1 MVLVTCGGLGSGIAI
16 PMAEWG
22 GWRFSL
28 AWWLI
33 PALLALFLW
42 TPQLRAHS
50 HPVAAPQNRVRM
62 WDQPV
67 AWQVSLFMG
76 CQSTAFYVMIAWFPS
91 MMLDLEGISAKR
103 SGTILFIYQIFVL
116 VSVMVTPLFIQ
127 RLRDQRL
134 IGPVLSA
141 IILLGYIGLYLDP
154 GNALLWMILM
164 GMGAGGS
171 LVLSITLFSLRAAT
185 ADDSVGLSGM
195 AQAIGYTMA
204 AVVPIVIGFIHDL
217 TQGWELPLLL
227 MIALAVMQLAM
238 GYLSGRQL
246 TIHGAAAAKPSAS

>member
-1 MVLVTCGGLGSGIAI
+1 
-16 PMAEWG
+16 
-22 GWRFSL
+22 
-28 AWWLI
+28 
-33 PALLALFLW
+33 
-42 TPQLRAHS
+42 
-50 HPVAAPQNRVRM
+50 
-62 WDQPV
+62 
-67 AWQVSLFMG
+67 
-76 CQSTAFYVMIAWFPS
+76 
-91 MMLDLEGISAKR
+91 
-103 SGTILFIYQIFVL
+103 VL

-204 AVVPIVIGFIHDL
+204 AVVPIVIGFVHDL